1 VASSAL
7 QAAFYKP
14 SGKRKLMKRLKI
26 ITAAAVVFVAGH
38 ASTYAQDTLMGKYSG
53 NYEVQS
59 PTRGVE
65 TRGMDLVIE
74 NIENGNVQGTVTR
87 HLRGGGCR
95 GATPVEGTLKDNQLV
110 LKGKGG
116 VTADCAINLRL
127 VSQGNKLTGTSG
139 AGERRVELSK

>member
-1 VASSAL
+1 M
-7 QAAFYKP
+7 
-14 SGKRKLMKRLKI
+14 KLLKI
-26 ITAAAVVFVAGH
+26 IVAATAVFLAGH
-38 ASTYAQDTLMGKYSG
+38 ASVYAQDTLIGKYSG

-65 TRGMDLVIE
+65 TRGMDLAIE
-74 NIENGNVQGTVTR
+74 SIENGNVQGTVTR

-95 GATPVEGTLKDNQLV
+95 GATPVEGTFKDNQLI

-116 VTADCAINLRL
+116 ITADCAISLRL

-139 AGERRVELSK
+139 TGERRVELSK